1 MYNMLNIK
9 KYMSMLVFFATLFA
23 IFFGFSWG
31 GHQLIKAFEQ
41 TNNIYY
47 LIAGMIVFAI
57 IMKFNLFWW

>member
-1 MYNMLNIK
+1 MLNVK
-9 KYMSMLVFFATLFA
+9 KYISMLVFFA